1 VIQRFAPAILLA
13 VGSFLISACGGS
25 RVSPPEPI
33 DPLAVAVP
41 IEEESS
47 PEESAPRDLLILTPS
62 AANLGDGRVAIA
74 VDGLAIYEE
83 EYAAGLRRFVANH
96 PDLPDPE
103 DAYRAQVFEELL
115 LLAYV
120 RDELAMKEDEF
131 RYQARAELRERVAA
145 LVIEK
150 VLDARLSV
158 TEEEILAR
166 YTAERDRWVTP
177 ARVVVELILV
187 ATRTEAEA
195 VLARLEAG
203 ESFDELARTLSLHGS
218 SQRGGRL
225 EPFRRGTYS
234 AALEDLAFEL
244 KPGESGTTETE
255 RGVFILRKIADSAET
270 VTPLADVRAQIEEDL
285 LREKRNRERERFI
298 SELRTRYS
306 ASTDSHRPN
315 P

>member
-1 VIQRFAPAILLA
+1 MTPGLARAIVLTVGVLLA
-13 VGSFLISACGGS
+13 SGCGGR
-25 RVSPPEPI
+25 RVTTPEPI

-41 IEEESS
+41 IEMESP
-47 PEESAPRDLLILTPS
+47 PEASAPRDLLILTPS
-62 AANLGDGRVAIA
+62 AANLGEGRAAIA
-74 VDGLAIYEE
+74 VDGLAIFED
-83 EYAAGLRRFVANH
+83 EYNAGLRRFVANH
-96 PDLPDPE
+96 PGLPDPE
-103 DAYRAQVFEELL
+103 EAYRAQVFEELL

-131 RYQARAELRERVAA
+131 RYQARAVLRERVAA

-158 TEEEILAR
+158 TEGEILAR

-195 VLARLEAG
+195 VIARLEAG
-203 ESFDELARTLSLHGS
+203 EAFDELARTLSLHGS

-234 AALEDLAFEL
+234 TAFEDLAFAL
-244 KPGESGTTETE
+244 KPGETGTAENE
-255 RGVFILRKIADSAET
+255 RGIFLLRKIADSAET
-270 VTPLADVRAQIEEDL
+270 VTPLADVRAQIEEEL
-285 LREKRNRERERFI
+285 LREKRNREREKFMTD
-298 SELRTRYS
+298 LRTRYS
-306 ASTDSHRPN
+306 PSTESPRPN